1 MYTLH
6 YILISV
12 GMAFCEQHCYK
23 TYIHTPT
30 STGVYLCMCISI
42 CICIYSLRS
51 FSTVSANNLAVPQC
65 AVCSHIRAYRIT
77 CVCVC
82 AYFSRIIYIYICTY
96 FFTVLSHTILHC
108 YTSFNLSSRNI
119 LLYISNTSSIFG
131 LSQALSTRLVH
142 LWLPQGGQRASER
155 IQEGSSLFHGF

>member
-1 MYTLH
+1 MCVR
-6 YILISV
+6 IL
-12 GMAFCEQHCYK
+12 AALY
-23 TYIHTPT
+23 
-30 STGVYLCMCISI
+30 
-42 CICIYSLRS
+42 
-51 FSTVSANNLAVPQC
+51 
-65 AVCSHIRAYRIT
+65 
-77 CVCVC
+77 
-82 AYFSRIIYIYICTY
+82 IYIYMHIL